1 MTADTTGSLT
11 TAPGD
16 AGVRRRRAVTLRR
29 VHAAPVTL
37 AEPTALPVPDEL
49 VTVVVPA
56 RNEERSI
63 AACLESVL
71 AQDYRNLQVI
81 VVDGASTDATPRIVA
96 AIAER
101 DPRVHWLTD
110 DRRCIPASLNAGLA
124 KAEGAW
130 LVRVDAHSVVPP
142 DYVRLA
148 VARLREGQ
156 WGGVGGR
163 KDGVSHTPAGRA
175 ISAALG
181 SRFGVGNSLYHY
193 GTSACEVDHVPF
205 GAYPVDLLRQHG
217 GWDERLAANED
228 YELDYRLRQAG
239 HRLLFDPRLSISWEA
254 RDTVGALFRQYYRY
268 GRGKADVVALH
279 PTSVSLRHLVP
290 PAFVAYAS
298 GAVALAA
305 TRPRWAAAMLL
316 PYATAV
322 AVASVAVAQGL
333 EVWSERL
340 YVPLAFVAMHAAWG
354 TGFWSRLP
362 GALWLRL
369 HSGQGGLGG
378 LGGLG
383 GQVAVS

>member
-1 MTADTTGSLT
+1 MTAETTGSLT
-11 TAPGD
+11 TTPAD
-16 AGVRRRRAVTLRR
+16 EGVRRRRAVTLRR
-29 VHAAPVTL
+29 ADRPPVAL
-37 AEPTALPVPDEL
+37 VEPEALPVTDEL

-63 AACLESVL
+63 AACLESIL

-81 VVDGASTDATPRIVA
+81 VVDGASTDATPQVVA
-96 AIAER
+96 AIAAR
-101 DPRVHWLTD
+101 DPRVIWLTD
-110 DRRCIPASLNAGLA
+110 DRRSIPASLNAGLA
-124 KAEGAW
+124 KADGAW
-130 LVRVDAHSVVPP
+130 LVRVDAHSSVPP

-148 VARLREGQ
+148 VGRLREGQ

-163 KDGVSHTPAGRA
+163 KDGVAHNPAGRA
-175 ISAALG
+175 IAAALG

-205 GAYPVDLLRQHG
+205 GAYPVQLLRELG

-254 RDTVGALFRQYYRY
+254 RDSVGALFRQYYRY

-279 PTSVSLRHLVP
+279 PLSVSLRHLVP

-298 GAVALAA
+298 GAVAVAA
-305 TRPRWAAAMLL
+305 ARPRWAATMLM
-316 PYATAV
+316 PYATAL
-322 AVASVAVAQGL
+322 AAASVAAAKGL
-333 EVWSERL
+333 TVWQERL
-340 YVPLAFVAMHAAWG
+340 YVPLAFLAMHFAWG
-354 TGFWSRLP
+354 SGFWSRLP

-369 HSGQGGLGG
+369 SAGQPRQL
-378 LGGLG
+378 
-383 GQVAVS
+383 GQVAMP